1 MVETDSASIKPMVG
15 SASDYSSMGVT
26 PAEFDREKSKLMENE
41 ITLGNCDDLNTM
53 VRDSLVY
60 R

>member
-26 PAEFDREKSKLMENE
+26 AAEFDRQRIMINIYFGLDIMWKRALS
-41 ITLGNCDDLNTM
+41 
-53 VRDSLVY
+53 
-60 R
+60 